1 MVQTTKRTTR
11 SSKSSKRRGRS
22 KSSTK
27 LTLAQ
32 AVQKA
37 VQQKYKVT
45 IQSRGGRIQKKIW
58 YACREKLGYDVSAQV
73 KKDGRSFNASNFWK
87 QWNGK
92 VFPALF
98 GDVEEPKYSAIEMAT
113 MMGQLYDTVSS
124 EPEQALVDL
133 LEYNQESLKR
143 RNGNGDNGI
152 DEEEFDEDEE
162 EDDLLEDE
170 EDDFDDDDEE
180 EFEADELL
188 EEEEDFDDE
197 EEIEY

>member
-1 MVQTTKRTTR
+1 MVQATKRTTR
-11 SSKSSKRRGRS
+11 SSKSSRRRS
-22 KSSTK
+22 KSKSNTK
-27 LTLAQ
+27 LTLAKS
-32 AVQKA
+32 VQRA
-37 VQQKYKVT
+37 IQQKYKVT
-45 IQSRGGRIQKKIW
+45 IQSREGRIHKKVW

-87 QWNGK
+87 QWNSNI
-92 VFPALF
+92 FPGLF
-98 GDVEEPKYSAIEMAT
+98 GDVEEPKYSAIEMAA

-143 RNGNGDNGI
+143 RNGNSDNEI

-162 EDDLLEDE
+162 DDLLED
-170 EDDFDDDDEE
+170 DFEDDEE
-180 EFEADELL
+180 EFEVDELL
-188 EEEEDFDDE
+188 EEEDDFDEE